1 MTAHPLFRLVLPG
14 AVLCLAVPADGSLVA
29 AGDREGN
36 LTVAGSDGAL
46 RWQKQLPEGVHGLA
60 VSRDGSRLA
69 VGSKDCCLRM
79 FSGDGE
85 VEWEQPL
92 GKSIWSLAMDPDGRF
107 IVAGTGDSVALF
119 TDGGIMVWEYETSRA
134 MVGVGIARA
143 AARIVACGDEQLFC
157 LDERGGLLWQQKR
170 SDSLWDATISGDGER
185 GLLGGWDRSVHCL
198 DGAGRDRW
206 NYLTGGY
213 VRSVAVL
220 VDGGALA
227 GSHDGQLHRLSE
239 AGELR
244 DSRQPGG
251 EITAIAAAEGLALV
265 AVGTGSEA
273 VAYALDTSAATT
285 PSQPAAGGADA
296 EPMFG
301 FGMFGTPAPDT
312 SGLEPASLTGGTMTV
327 TPGNGE
333 GGEFR
338 EFAHEVVRGDVRN
351 YLRLGNIA
359 WEEGR
364 LARALE
370 HYQRATEI
378 EPAEPRGWHNL
389 AVCRYCLALKS
400 NPDDV
405 EGAVTQAFEPLR
417 TANRS
422 DTQYGPALKTLEY
435 FAQLLEL
442 DSD

>member
-14 AVLCLAVPADGSLVA
+14 PVLCLAVPADGSLVA

-36 LTVAGSDGAL
+36 LTVAGPDGAL
-46 RWQKQLPEGVHGLA
+46 RWQKQLGEGIHGLA
-60 VSRDGSRLA
+60 VSRDGSRLV

-79 FSGDGE
+79 FRGDGE
-85 VEWEQPL
+85 LEWEQAL
-92 GKSIWSLAMDPDGRF
+92 GKSVWSLAMDPSSSY
-107 IVAGTGDSVALF
+107 IAAGTGDSVALF

-134 MVGVGIARA
+134 MVGVGVARSA
-143 AARIVACGDEQLFC
+143 TRVVACGDEQLFC
-157 LDERGGLLWQQKR
+157 LGKEGELQWQQR
-170 SDSLWDATISGDGER
+170 RDDSLWDAAISADGER
-185 GLLGGWDRSVHCL
+185 VLLGGWDRSVHCL
-198 DGAGRDRW
+198 DGSGGDRW

-213 VRSVAVL
+213 VRSVTVL
-220 VDGGALA
+220 EDGGALA
-227 GSHDGQLHRLSE
+227 GSHDGQLYRLS
-239 AGELR
+239 AGGELQ
-244 DSRQPGG
+244 DSCRPGG
-251 EITAIAAAEGLALV
+251 EITAVAAAEGLALV

-273 VAYALDTSAATT
+273 VAYALDTPATAT
-285 PSQPAAGGADA
+285 PPQPTAEPNM

-312 SGLEPASLTGGTMTV
+312 SGLEPATPASGVATATSGT
-327 TPGNGE
+327 GE

-351 YLRLGNIA
+351 YLRLGNVA

-370 HYQRATEI
+370 HYQRATEV
-378 EPAEPRGWHNL
+378 EPAEPRAWHKL
-389 AVCRYCLALKS
+389 AVCRYYLTLKS

-405 EGAVTQAFEPLR
+405 EEAVTQAFEPLR
-417 TANRS
+417 AANRS
-422 DTQYGPALKTLEY
+422 DTQYEPALRTLEY